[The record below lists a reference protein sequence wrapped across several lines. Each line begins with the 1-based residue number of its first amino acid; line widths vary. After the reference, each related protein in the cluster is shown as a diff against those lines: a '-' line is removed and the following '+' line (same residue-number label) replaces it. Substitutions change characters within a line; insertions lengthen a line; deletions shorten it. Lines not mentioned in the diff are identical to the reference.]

1 MTPDS
6 ELLDEEFFEEL
17 EGKLSREVVFTIQS
31 QCGEIS

>member
-17 EGKLSREVVFTIQS
+17 ESKLARDVIFTIQS

>member
-17 EGKLSREVVFTIQS
+17 ESKLPRRVVFTLQS